1 MPRKPRR
8 RDPQPKTAVS
18 GDLEADA
25 SATPT
30 LLFEKNPR
38 TYGGR
43 RDQLESMHAFFARYD
58 HPTAER
64 VRNMCQKWFERYKCN
79 ARQPDVKD
87 LHARFLKNKDEQHY
101 AAWFE
106 LCIHE
111 MLARLGFSVTTHP
124 DLPGTTHPPDFKA
137 TLAGSRAFVEA
148 TVLRRPSGGSP
159 CVRDAAYKMLRLELE
174 NCFATITAVDGKLCR
189 LLKRG
194 ELQRE
199 FQKRFDEAKRL
210 YDTDGDRVPRIAR
223 IRFDDWQLTVE
234 LYPATSGRRT
244 QGRVIPLALDEFVE
258 PAVRH
263 VQGKID
269 EKSTSTARLPSRLSS
284 QSTCTPASSIPS
296 IAGRRSCSTRMA
308 SGTANTFTAQPWPG
322 SCSSHTPTTSP
333 FRIPGPASS
342 STPPSTRQPSLQ
354 PSYACPTPSALTAPN
369 TMTANPSPASW
380 GSPECP
386 PATPKH

>member
-64 VRNMCQKWFERYKCN
+64 VRNMCQKWFERYKCD

-244 QGRVIPLALDEFVE
+244 QGRVMPLALDEFVE
-258 PAVRH
+258 PAVRD

-269 EKSTSTARLPSRLSS
+269 EKKYKYGPAAVPLILSVNVHAREFNSLDSWKEVLFDANGIWNRQHLHRSTVAGVVFFAYADNVSVPNTGACLFVNPSVDPATLPPALLRLPHALGPDGSEHHDGESV
-284 QSTCTPASSIPS
+284 ASILGL
-296 IAGRRSCSTRMA
+296 A
-308 SGTANTFTAQPWPG
+308 
-322 SCSSHTPTTSP
+322 
-333 FRIPGPASS
+333 
-342 STPPSTRQPSLQ
+342 
-354 PSYACPTPSALTAPN
+354 
-369 TMTANPSPASW
+369 
-380 GSPECP
+380 
-386 PATPKH
+386 